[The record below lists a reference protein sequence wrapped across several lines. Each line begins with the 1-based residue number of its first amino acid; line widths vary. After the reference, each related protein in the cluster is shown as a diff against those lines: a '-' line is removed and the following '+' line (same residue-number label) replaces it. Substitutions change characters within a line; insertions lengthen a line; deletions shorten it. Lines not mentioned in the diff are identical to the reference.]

1 MLSESL
7 VLNNHPGSVIL
18 SLKMRPKKKKKM
30 RPAGSQGWA
39 SWFPNADSLSGRQ
52 RTGDFQQQREVRGIP
67 VCLEGEGPSGR
78 LGEQVVLSPFARS
91 AVLKPR
97 GQPSPLSWRRR
108 LSQWCSWASYCT
120 EVSLG
125 ELQHSLPVFQKRPSR
140 NRKVMEA
147 KPDAFSSSHL
157 SVVSRLESSD

>member
-18 SLKMRPKKKKKM
+18 SLMMRPKKKKKDE
-30 RPAGSQGWA
+30 A
-39 SWFPNADSLSGRQ
+39 SRESRLGLLVSKCRQSLRKAEDRGLLVE
-52 RTGDFQQQREVRGIP
+52 REVRGIP

-97 GQPSPLSWRRR
+97 GQPSPLSWRQR